1 MLGIDE
7 RSNMQISVEKIAVT
21 PAEAATMLGVHV
33 STIYKL
39 HNRGELTMRKVGR
52 CSKIPIAKVRALIDG
67 EAA

>member
-1 MLGIDE
+1 MA
-7 RSNMQISVEKIAVT
+7 MPVEKIAVT

-39 HNRGELTMRKVGR
+39 HGRGELPMRKVGR
-52 CSKIPIAKVRALIDG
+52 CSKIPISKVRALIDG